1 MSDQN
6 EIALSRYPR
15 VGKGHLCLIY
25 IISFQVKG
33 QGQMVVLKKHVTCFL
48 SMWNLKDRL
57 AFQDVRAS

>member
-15 VGKGHLCLIY
+15 VGKAHLCLIY

-33 QGQMVVLKKHVTCFL
+33 QGQMVVLKKTRNTLFVNVE
-48 SMWNLKDRL
+48 S
-57 AFQDVRAS
+57 